1 MSAADDNV
9 FYLDGPRPLAA
20 GLEQTQRLSTIEGIQ
35 RSILV
40 ISLDKNFYKHKIK
53 KNPIFMLIYSEKN
66 FHELQVIQIIHSK
79 DLKEMTLN
87 FRFLSL
93 QKINNESQV
102 YTYSDSS

>member
-40 ISLDKNFYKHKIK
+40 ISLDKNFYKRKIIK
-53 KNPIFMLIYSEKN
+53 KHPIFMLIYSEKN
-66 FHELQVIQIIHSK
+66 FHEFQVIQIIHSK

-93 QKINNESQV
+93 QK
-102 YTYSDSS
+102 DK